1 MSTRDLVLTF
11 AGYFAQILPQSY
23 KRVLY
28 RNPIIANLIRY
39 SLNLA
44 APIGLSEVTVAA
56 GDAKGTNLILDLK
69 TEKDYWLGTYE
80 PELQEAIV
88 NLVNPGDTIYD
99 IGANIGFMTLLFA
112 RRTGPQGHVYAFE
125 ALPENAARL
134 NSNIEINALKERVT
148 IIQAAVVEL
157 SGPTE
162 FLIGPSTGMGKVT
175 GSAGRT
181 SVEYDGSIRIKALSI
196 DDFIKSSGNPSPSIV
211 KMDIEGGEVL
221 ALPGMVNL
229 LRERRPIML
238 VELHGHQAARVTW
251 DLLNQAH
258 YKICRMAS
266 GYPKVNDLQE
276 LDWKS
281 YLAAFPND

>member
-11 AGYFAQILPQSY
+11 AGYFAQILPQSC
-23 KRVLY
+23 KRALY

-148 IIQAAVVEL
+148 K
-157 SGPTE
+157 GDW
-162 FLIGPSTGMGKVT
+162 IGWSNF
-175 GSAGRT
+175 S
-181 SVEYDGSIRIKALSI
+181 
-196 DDFIKSSGNPSPSIV
+196 
-211 KMDIEGGEVL
+211 
-221 ALPGMVNL
+221 
-229 LRERRPIML
+229 
-238 VELHGHQAARVTW
+238 RV
-251 DLLNQAH
+251 
-258 YKICRMAS
+258 
-266 GYPKVNDLQE
+266 
-276 LDWKS
+276 
-281 YLAAFPND
+281 